1 MSNQGSEM
9 SQEQQSIVM
18 LTTIMDLAR
27 RARRAETA
35 QALQFLLVNQTMPLL
50 KYTIALLWVENEG
63 VVLQS
68 GVSQI
73 DRNSPFIQASNEIL
87 EGLSQQTSLCIIESD
102 MLTGSQLREWGE
114 WLPSSAIWVPINA
127 LERKAGLLLCRED
140 SFDEN
145 ALPVLNEWVEIWTHA
160 WVKLSAPTVQGEL
173 SKYWHNFKQ
182 RIPDQATCI
191 QEMRY
196 VIAGAKF
203 VLAPVIAKANEEL
216 LDFKKRHK
224 LDDFGLESILKKL
237 LPASKD
243 KAKPKAKPRGR
254 PPKAKKKLTF
264 SEKVRAQY
272 QHVCDNPIVIWQG
285 CKVVGKLIGK
295 LIALPF
301 VAFGRFVEKSFAQVV
316 EDPSCVPRYFK
327 DCYGTIRRR
336 LIAID
341 KFIQA
346 SFTAIRVN
354 LVKLWKFLSVRSIPL
369 QERVKKDMAWAKEQ
383 GAEGVLQATLRE
395 AKAIWADKRRRWKW
409 IIWTFILFP
418 VRLSVLVP
426 GELVPANPAII
437 RVPIEGVVDQFFVSP
452 NDRVT
457 QGQPLF
463 KLDLA
468 SLLSKAQVAEQEIKI
483 AQQEYRQGALQSLTD
498 AKSRGQLAAQ
508 EGKAAERKI
517 EADYLK
523 DLLNRA
529 TIESPRDGI
538 VIFDDPSEWVGKPV
552 VAGEKVMVVATEG
565 QVEVE
570 AWIPVGD
577 MLEVPDRASASLYL
591 NASPF
596 NAVSANIRYVGH
608 EPMLRP
614 DGTYAYRVR
623 ASLPK
628 GKKGPRVGL
637 KGTAKVNGQFVP
649 LSYWVLRKPLAI
661 TRQFLG
667 I

>member
-1 MSNQGSEM
+1 
-9 SQEQQSIVM
+9 
-18 LTTIMDLAR
+18 
-27 RARRAETA
+27 
-35 QALQFLLVNQTMPLL
+35 MPLL

-63 VVLQS
+63 IVLQS

-73 DRNSPFIQASNEIL
+73 DRNSPFIQATNEIL
-87 EGLSQQTSLCIIESD
+87 EGLSQQANLCIVESD

-140 SFDEN
+140 AFDEN

-160 WVKLSAPTVQGEL
+160 WVKLSAPTMQGEL

-191 QEMRY
+191 QEIRY
-196 VIAGAKF
+196 VIAGAEF
-203 VLAPVIAKANEEL
+203 VMAPIIAKANKKL
-216 LDFKKRHK
+216 IDFKKRHK
-224 LDDFGLESILKKL
+224 LKDFSLQSILEKL
-237 LPASKD
+237 LPKS

-254 PPKAKKKLTF
+254 PKAKKPLTL
-264 SEKVRAQY
+264 SEKIKAQF
-272 QHVCDNPIVIWQG
+272 QNIRENPIVLWEG
-285 CKVVGKLIGK
+285 CKVIGR
-295 LIALPF
+295 LLALPF
-301 VAFGRFVEKSFAQVV
+301 MAFGLFVKKFFNQVV
-316 EDPSCVPRYFK
+316 EDPSCIPRFFK
-327 DCYGTIRRR
+327 ECYSTTGRR
-336 LIAID
+336 LISTRI
-341 KFIQA
+341 
-346 SFTAIRVN
+346 N
-354 LVKLWKFLSVRSIPL
+354 LVRFWNFIKVSSMPL
-369 QERVKKDMAWAKEQ
+369 QARVKKDIAWAKEQ
-383 GAEGVLQATLRE
+383 GAEGVLQATVRE
-395 AKAIWADKRRRWKW
+395 AKAIWADKRRRWTW
-409 IIWTFILFP
+409 IFWTFLLFP

-426 GELVPANPAII
+426 GELVPANPAVI

-498 AKSRGQLAAQ
+498 SKSRGQLAAQ

-649 LSYWVLRKPLAI
+649 FSYWVLRKPLAI

>member
-1 MSNQGSEM
+1 MTNQGAEM
-9 SQEQQSIVM
+9 SQEQQSLAM
-18 LTTIMDLAR
+18 LTLIMDLAR

-35 QALQFLLVNQTMPLL
+35 EALQFLLVNQTMPLL

-73 DRNSPFIQASNEIL
+73 DRNSPFIQATNEIL
-87 EGLSQQTSLCIIESD
+87 EGLSQQTSLCIVESD

-140 SFDEN
+140 TFDEN

-160 WVKLSAPTVQGEL
+160 WVKLSAPTMQGEL
-173 SKYWHNFKQ
+173 SKYWYNFKQ
-182 RIPDQATCI
+182 RIPDWATCV
-191 QEMRY
+191 QEIRY
-196 VIAGAKF
+196 VIAGAEF
-203 VLAPVIAKANEEL
+203 VMRPIIAKANKKL
-216 LDFKKRHK
+216 IDFKKRHK
-224 LDDFGLESILKKL
+224 LKDFSLQSILEKL
-237 LPASKD
+237 LPKS
-243 KAKPKAKPRGR
+243 KPKAKPRGR
-254 PPKAKKKLTF
+254 PKTKKPLTF
-264 SEKVRAQY
+264 SEKVKAQF
-272 QHVCDNPIVIWQG
+272 QHIRENPIVLWEG
-285 CKVVGKLIGK
+285 CKVTGRLLAV
-295 LIALPF
+295 PF
-301 VAFGRFVEKSFAQVV
+301 MAFGRFVKKCCVKVV
-316 EDPSCVPRYFK
+316 EDPSSVPRFFK
-327 DCYGTIRRR
+327 ECYGTTCRR
-336 LIAID
+336 LIAT
-341 KFIQA
+341 KNFFTKLFI
-346 SFTAIRVN
+346 AIRIN
-354 LVKLWKFLSVRSIPL
+354 LVRFWNYLKISSMPL
-369 QERVKKDMAWAKEQ
+369 QARVKKDMAWAKEQ
-383 GAEGVLQATLRE
+383 GAEGILQATLRE
-395 AKAIWADKRRRWKW
+395 AKAIWADKRRRWTW
-409 IIWTFILFP
+409 IFWTFLLFP

-483 AQQEYRQGALQSLTD
+483 AQQEYRQGTLQSLTD

-523 DLLNRA
+523 DLLKRA

-577 MLEVPDRASASLYL
+577 MLEVPDRASTSLYL

-596 NAVSANIRYVGH
+596 NAVSSNIRYVGH

-628 GKKGPRVGL
+628 GEKGPRVGL
-637 KGTAKVNGQFVP
+637 KGTAKINGQFVP
-649 LSYWVLRKPLAI
+649 LSYWVLRKPLAV

>member
-1 MSNQGSEM
+1 MSNESTEM
-9 SQEQQSIVM
+9 SQEQQSLAM
-18 LTTIMDLAR
+18 LTLLMDLAR

-87 EGLSQQTSLCIIESD
+87 EGLSQQTNICIVESD
-102 MLTGSQLREWGE
+102 MLTGSQLRDWGE
-114 WLPSSAIWVPINA
+114 WFPSSAIWVPINA

-145 ALPVLNEWVEIWTHA
+145 ALPLLNEWVEIWAHA

-182 RIPDQATCI
+182 RIPDWETCI
-191 QEMRY
+191 QEIRY

-203 VLAPVIAKANEEL
+203 VLAPVIAKANEKL

-224 LDDFGLESILKKL
+224 LKDFSLESILKKL
-237 LPASKD
+237 LPPSKN
-243 KAKPKAKPRGR
+243 KVKQRGR
-254 PPKAKKKLTF
+254 PKAKKKLTF
-264 SEKVRAQY
+264 SEKVKAQY
-272 QHVCDNPIVIWQG
+272 QHVRDNPIVIWHG
-285 CKVVGKLIGK
+285 CKAIGRLIY
-295 LIALPF
+295 LAF
-301 VAFGRFVEKSFAQVV
+301 MAFGRFIKKCFDQVV
-316 EDPSCVPRYFK
+316 EDPSCVPRFFK
-327 DCYGTIRRR
+327 DCYSTTRRR

-341 KFIQA
+341 RFIQA
-346 SFTAIRVN
+346 SYTAIRVN
-354 LVKLWKFLSVRSIPL
+354 LIKFWEFLRVRSIPL
-369 QERVKKDMAWAKEQ
+369 QERVKRDIAWAKEQ
-383 GAEGVLQATLRE
+383 GAEGVLQATRRE

-437 RVPIEGVVDQFFVSP
+437 RVPIEGVVDEFFVSP

-498 AKSRGQLAAQ
+498 AKSRSQLAAQ

-649 LSYWVLRKPLAI
+649 LSYWVLRKPLAV

>member
-1 MSNQGSEM
+1 MTNQGTEM
-9 SQEQQSIVM
+9 SQEQQSLAM
-18 LTTIMDLAR
+18 LTLLMDLAR

-50 KYTIALLWVENEG
+50 KYTIALLWIENEG

-87 EGLSQQTSLCIIESD
+87 EGLSQQTNICIVESD

-140 SFDEN
+140 AFDEN
-145 ALPVLNEWVEIWTHA
+145 ALPVLNEWVETWTHA
-160 WVKLSAPTVQGEL
+160 WVKLSAPTMQGEL

-191 QEMRY
+191 QEIRY

-203 VLAPVIAKANEEL
+203 VLAPLITKANKEL

-224 LDDFGLESILKKL
+224 LKDFSLESILQKL
-237 LPASKD
+237 LPQSK
-243 KAKPKAKPRGR
+243 KKAKPRGR
-254 PPKAKKKLTF
+254 PKAKKKLTF
-264 SEKVRAQY
+264 SEKVKAHY
-272 QHVCDNPIVIWQG
+272 QHVRDNPIVIWHG

-295 LIALPF
+295 LIVLLF
-301 VAFGRFVEKSFAQVV
+301 VAFGRFIKKCFDQVV

-327 DCYGTIRRR
+327 DCYSTTRRR
-336 LIAID
+336 LIATD
-341 KFIQA
+341 KFIQTN
-346 SFTAIRVN
+346 FTAIQVN
-354 LVKLWKFLSVRSIPL
+354 LIKLWKFLKVLSIPL
-369 QERVKKDMAWAKEQ
+369 QERAQKDMAWAKEQ
-383 GAEGVLQATLRE
+383 GVEGVLQATFIE

-409 IIWTFILFP
+409 IVWTFILFP

-452 NDRVT
+452 NDRVI

-498 AKSRGQLAAQ
+498 AKSRSQLAAQ

-523 DLLNRA
+523 DLLGRA
-529 TIESPRDGI
+529 TISAPRDGV
-538 VIFDDPSEWVGKPV
+538 VIFDDPSEWIGKPV

-577 MLEVPDRASASLYL
+577 MLEVPDHASASLYL

>member
-1 MSNQGSEM
+1 MASQGAEM
-9 SQEQQSIVM
+9 SQEQQSLAM
-18 LTTIMDLAR
+18 LTLLMDLAR

-87 EGLSQQTSLCIIESD
+87 EGLSQQTNICIVESD
-102 MLTGSQLREWGE
+102 MLTGSQLRDWGE
-114 WLPSSAIWVPINA
+114 WFPSSAIWVPINA

-145 ALPVLNEWVEIWTHA
+145 ALPVLNEWIEIWTHA
-160 WVKLSAPTVQGEL
+160 WVKLAAPTVQGEL

-182 RIPDQATCI
+182 RIPDQATCV
-191 QEMRY
+191 QEVRY
-196 VIAGAKF
+196 VMAGADF
-203 VLAPVIAKANEEL
+203 LLAPYIEKANKQVE
-216 LDFKKRHK
+216 DFKKRHK
-224 LDDFGLESILKKL
+224 LKDFSLESILPKL
-237 LPASKD
+237 LPKSKNIANLKERL
-243 KAKPKAKPRGR
+243 KAKNSANFLERIKSR
-254 PPKAKKKLTF
+254 
-264 SEKVRAQY
+264 Y
-272 QHVCDNPIVIWQG
+272 QHVRDNPIVIWHG
-285 CKVVGKLIGK
+285 CKAIGRLIY
-295 LIALPF
+295 LAFMAF
-301 VAFGRFVEKSFAQVV
+301 VRFIKKCIDQVV
-316 EDPSCVPRYFK
+316 KDPSCVPRFFK
-327 DCYGTIRRR
+327 DCYSTTRRR

-341 KFIQA
+341 RFIQA
-346 SFTAIRVN
+346 SYAAIRLN
-354 LVKLWKFLSVRSIPL
+354 LIKFWEFLKVRSIPL
-369 QERVKKDMAWAKEQ
+369 QGRVKRNIAWAKEQ
-383 GAEGVLQATLRE
+383 GAEGVLQATRRE

-437 RVPIEGVVDQFFVSP
+437 RVPIEGVVDEFFVSP

-498 AKSRGQLAAQ
+498 AKSRSQLAAQ

-649 LSYWVLRKPLAI
+649 LSYWVLRKPLAV

>member
-1 MSNQGSEM
+1 MTNQGAEM
-9 SQEQQSIVM
+9 SQEQQSLAM
-18 LTTIMDLAR
+18 LTLIMDLAR

-35 QALQFLLVNQTMPLL
+35 EALQFLLVNQTMPLL
-50 KYTIALLWVENEG
+50 KYTIALLWIENEG

-73 DRNSPFIQASNEIL
+73 DRNSPFIQATNEIL
-87 EGLSQQTSLCIIESD
+87 EGLSQQTNLCIVESD

-114 WLPSSAIWVPINA
+114 WLPSSAVWVPISA

-145 ALPVLNEWVEIWTHA
+145 ALPLLNEWVEIWTHA
-160 WVKLSAPTVQGEL
+160 WVKLSAPTMQGEL
-173 SKYWHNFKQ
+173 SKYWYNFKQ
-182 RIPDQATCI
+182 RIPDWATCV
-191 QEMRY
+191 QEIRY
-196 VIAGAKF
+196 VIAGAQF
-203 VLAPVIAKANEEL
+203 VLAPFIAKANKKL
-216 LDFKKRHK
+216 IDFKKRHK
-224 LDDFGLESILKKL
+224 LKDFSLQSILEKL
-237 LPASKD
+237 LPKS
-243 KAKPKAKPRGR
+243 KPKAKPRGR
-254 PPKAKKKLTF
+254 PKAKKSLSF
-264 SEKVRAQY
+264 SEKIKARL
-272 QHVCDNPIVIWQG
+272 QHIRENPIVLWEG
-285 CKVVGKLIGK
+285 CKVIGR
-295 LIALPF
+295 LLVVPF
-301 VAFGRFVEKSFAQVV
+301 VAFGRFVKKCIVQVV
-316 EDPSCVPRYFK
+316 KDPSSVPRYFK
-327 DCYGTIRRR
+327 ECYSTTRRR
-336 LIAID
+336 LIATD

-346 SFTAIRVN
+346 SYTVTRIN
-354 LVKLWKFLSVRSIPL
+354 LLKFWKFLKVRSIPL
-369 QERVKKDMAWAKEQ
+369 QERVKRDVAWAKEQ
-383 GAEGVLQATLRE
+383 GAQGVWQATLRE

-409 IIWTFILFP
+409 IFWTFLLFP

-426 GELVPANPAII
+426 GELVPANPAVI

-529 TIESPRDGI
+529 TIQSPRDGI

-577 MLEVPDRASASLYL
+577 MLEVPDHASASLYL